1 MNTYYLKEVFT
12 PASPAKVAFVER
24 AKIND
29 KLVSALQ
36 MPGKQIIVYG
46 HSGSGK
52 TTLLVNKLKQLYE
65 NHITTRCMKG
75 LTFEQL
81 LIDGFDQL
89 DKYYISEKTK
99 GIASSVSSEFT
110 SNYFS
115 IQAKLNT
122 ENTKSEQNKEFRVL
136 PPQLTPQAL
145 GKFLG
150 SAKCCWILEDFHKI
164 DEVEKIKLSQ
174 LMKVF
179 MDLSEEHEDLKIVAL
194 GAVDSASQVVDY
206 DREMRN
212 RVAEIHV
219 ELMSAEEIISIIE
232 KGEEALNIA
241 FDVNLKNLIANYS
254 NGLASVCHH
263 LCTYMCNAA
272 GIDKTQ
278 ETKSV
283 LSKANFEEALK
294 LYVEESSDSI
304 RSAFENAVKQRRKA
318 TFDNA
323 NLILEALSS
332 FDEKGASR
340 SKLLDT
346 IRKKAPR
353 YPETNLKY
361 FLTKLET
368 TEYSSL
374 IRYSSISGRFSFADP
389 FYRVYALANYSKNG
403 NHNKSLSAN
412 NIAEL
417 LDIFRKEFSKIGSV
431 KIEIR
436 Q

>member
-1 MNTYYLKEVFT
+1 
-12 PASPAKVAFVER
+12 
-24 AKIND
+24 
-29 KLVSALQ
+29 

-99 GIASSVSSEFT
+99 GTVSSVSSEFT

-115 IQAKLNT
+115 IQAKLNA

-136 PPQLTPQAL
+136 PPQLTPQAI

-241 FDVNLKNLIANYS
+241 FDVNLKNIIANYS

-283 LSKANFEEALK
+283 LS
-294 LYVEESSDSI
+294 
-304 RSAFENAVKQRRKA
+304 KA